1 MSDADSHPPVDRAKY
16 GIWLVAFGAALWGSD
31 ALFRLP
37 LTEEVASTTIVFA
50 EHVVLVLVTLPWL
63 ARALRSVRWL
73 SARQLLALLFIG
85 AGASALATTL
95 FTLAFEY
102 GGPITPIAL
111 QKVQPIIAAAAA
123 AVLLAER
130 LRPRYGVFLVIA
142 IISAWLLAFA
152 DPVNVTISGLKAGLL
167 AVGAAALWAGGTV
180 AGRYIS
186 DALTPNDVTAFRFAI
201 GLPTM
206 FVLVLATDNELVPPA
221 DAWPTVVG
229 LALVPGL
236 IAVSVYYRGL
246 RTTPAARATIAELA
260 FPVTAAIVGVA
271 VLDKTQTWSQWLGLA
286 LLMATVVGFAQHE
299 RRSSTT
305 AVAAEL
311 VRT

>member
-1 MSDADSHPPVDRAKY
+1 MSAAESHSTSNRAVY

-63 ARALRSVRWL
+63 IAALRRIRSL
-73 SARQLLALLFIG
+73 SAKHLLALLFIG

-95 FTLAFEY
+95 FTLAFQY

-123 AVLLAER
+123 ALVLGER

-142 IISAWLLAFA
+142 VFSAWLLAFA
-152 DPVNVTISGLKAGLL
+152 DPLDVTISGVKAGLL

-180 AGRYIS
+180 AGRYVS

-206 FVLVLATDNELVPPA
+206 FVLVLATGNELMPPTN
-221 DAWPTVVG
+221 AWPTVVG

-236 IAVSVYYRGL
+236 IAVSIYYRGL

-260 FPVTAAIVGVA
+260 FPVTAAIVGV
-271 VLDKTQTWSQWLGLA
+271 VILDKTQTWTQWLGLA

-299 RRSSTT
+299 RRSSTP
-305 AVAAEL
+305 AVAADL
-311 VRT
+311 VRS